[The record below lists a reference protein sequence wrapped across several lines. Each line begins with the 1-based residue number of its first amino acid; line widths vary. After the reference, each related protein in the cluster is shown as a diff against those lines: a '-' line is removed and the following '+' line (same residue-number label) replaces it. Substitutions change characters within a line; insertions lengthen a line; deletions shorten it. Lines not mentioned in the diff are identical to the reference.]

1 MTEKKEI
8 RVYKLRFI
16 VFMLLFTCLLFFF
29 LMLMRRTFSSYVS
42 DANIEIT
49 SNYAAYI
56 FETERLNFN
65 LETDGIIPSNNPYV
79 YQFTVSILTISE
91 KVTSICLTKYQFV
104 RRPIYRLIIACI
116 TNKTIMRQVVKIS
129 STV

>member
-65 LETDGIIPSNNPYV
+65 LETDGIIPSDNPYV
-79 YQFTVSILTISE
+79 HLLS
-91 KVTSICLTKYQFV
+91 
-104 RRPIYRLIIACI
+104 YRLKRYDYTLVDA
-116 TNKTIMRQVVKIS
+116 QFQYKIQEFNS
-129 STV
+129 HFKKDFFRIYAFCVSDA